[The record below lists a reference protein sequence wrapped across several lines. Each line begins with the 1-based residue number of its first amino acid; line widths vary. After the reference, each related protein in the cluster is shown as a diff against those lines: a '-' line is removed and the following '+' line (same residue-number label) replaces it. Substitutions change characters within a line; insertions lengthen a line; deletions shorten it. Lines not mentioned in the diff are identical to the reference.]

1 MPFPDKRDHRITRE
15 QARQMCRNHRG
26 EDMGNADKLRAGA
39 FARSILDEILAQP
52 GCAGVR
58 IYLGRTD
65 LGKETL
71 LIVGTDADGNDL
83 SDGTIADDLFPCPPF
98 CGGGSIDS

>member
-15 QARQMCRNHRG
+15 QARQMCQNHRRD
-26 EDMGNADKLRAGA
+26 EKGNKLRAGA
-39 FARSILDEILAQP
+39 FARGIIDEILAQP

-65 LGKETL
+65 SGEETL
-71 LIVGTDADGNDL
+71 LAVGTDADGNDL
-83 SDGTIADDLFPCPPF
+83 AGGTIADNLFPCPPF
-98 CGGGSIDS
+98 CGGDSIDS